1 MGVKPASGTLDGS
14 PSPSKRARV
23 DSERGFGGWMQDS
36 PAYARDEDFW
46 YTDGTVVIRLKETMF
61 KLHASRLSLH
71 CTYFADLFAAKGSDA
86 QQETFDGLAVFDAP
100 ADVPLESFKDLLRAL
115 ETPLYVTS
123 IPNYAVPRI
132 THHCVN

>member
-1 MGVKPASGTLDGS
+1 
-14 PSPSKRARV
+14 
-23 DSERGFGGWMQDS
+23 MQDS

-71 CTYFADLFAAKGSDA
+71 CTYFAELFVARGADA
-86 QQETFDGLAVFDAP
+86 QQETFDSLAVFDAP

-123 IPNYAVPRI
+123 IPNYAVPRV